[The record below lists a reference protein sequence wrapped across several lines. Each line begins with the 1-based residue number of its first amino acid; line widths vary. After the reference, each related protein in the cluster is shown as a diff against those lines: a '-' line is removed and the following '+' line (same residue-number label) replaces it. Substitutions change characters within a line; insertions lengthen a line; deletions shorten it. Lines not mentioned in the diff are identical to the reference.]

1 MTSVELLKILA
12 AFELRPCK
20 SNLNEVAHLR
30 RPASKGF
37 DELAQGQPTGG
48 LGPELV
54 FMNVLHGARILAAV
68 RRALTLVAL
77 VVEPACDA

>member
-12 AFELRPCK
+12 ALELRPRER
-20 SNLNEVAHLR
+20 NLNEMAHLR
-30 RPASKGF
+30 RPASKRF
-37 DELAQGQPTGG
+37 DELAQGQTTGG
-48 LGPELV
+48 LRAKLV